1 MAKMTQVADN
11 FWVAHQLDPADIDD
25 LASGGFKTI
34 LNNRPDDEEAGQP
47 GAEAVKRAAAAK
59 GIGYRHI
66 PVTSP
71 TIDRAAVDAV
81 GAAVREAPGPIVAH
95 CRSGTRSYLLWA
107 ANEVLQGRATAA
119 GMIAAGATRGY
130 DLTGLIGVLE
140 RVEKK

>member
-11 FWVAHQLDPADIDD
+11 FWVAHQLDPADMDE
-25 LASGGFKTI
+25 LAAKGIKTI
-34 LNNRPDDEEAGQP
+34 LNNRPDNEEAGQP
-47 GAEAVKRAAAAK
+47 SASQVQQAAAAK

-66 PVTSP
+66 PVTTP
-71 TIDRAAVDAV
+71 TMDRAAIDAV

-119 GMIAAGATRGY
+119 GIIAAGAPKGY
-130 DLTGLIGVLE
+130 DLSGLAGVLE
-140 RVEKK
+140 RIGAK